1 VGYSKRNQPTPMTEI
16 NLIPMLD
23 VLMAVLTFFIVISMT
38 LTTGQNTIGV
48 NLPQT
53 DKGAQPVAKDAKEPE
68 PFIVGM
74 NQQGQVLIQNKPV
87 ENAQLDTQLKAYFQK
102 SPQGVVVLQADKTLT
117 YEKLAKVLSQI
128 RAIGGDRV
136 ALALDAQ

>member
-1 VGYSKRNQPTPMTEI
+1 MGYSRRNQPKPMTEI
-16 NLIPMLD
+16 NLVPMMD

-53 DKGAQPVAKDAKEPE
+53 DTSAKASVKNSKEPE
-68 PFIVGM
+68 PFILGI
-74 NQQGQVLIQNKPV
+74 NQQGKILIQNKPV
-87 ENAQLDTQLKAYFQK
+87 ENAQLETQLKAYFKQ
-102 SPQGVVVLQADKTLT
+102 SPQGLVVLQADKTLT
-117 YEKLAKVLSQI
+117 YEKFAQVLGQI

-136 ALALDAQ
+136 ALAVDAQ